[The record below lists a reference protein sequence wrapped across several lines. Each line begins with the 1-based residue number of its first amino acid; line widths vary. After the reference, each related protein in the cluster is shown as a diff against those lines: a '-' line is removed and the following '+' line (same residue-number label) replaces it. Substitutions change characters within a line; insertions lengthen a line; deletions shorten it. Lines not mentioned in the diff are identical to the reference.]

1 MSRIWLTLKRGL
13 DLFVSALLLVTL
25 APLIITI
32 SLIIKI
38 TMPGPIFFTQRRIGK
53 NGVVFKIIKFRTMLV
68 DREMEQRSEKQKV
81 DSVNDEERITGVGRI
96 LRRLK
101 LDEIP
106 QLINVL
112 KGDMSLVGPRPAF
125 ERQALEYTDDQRK
138 RLLVKPGM
146 TGLAQVKGGTSLA
159 WDERIRYDIDYIE
172 SNSLWLDIL
181 ILTKTVL
188 IILFGEKRFKKNYK
202 SFNG

>member
-38 TMPGPIFFTQRRIGK
+38 TMPGPVFFTQRRIGK
-53 NGVVFKIIKFRTMLV
+53 NGVVFNIIKFRTMLV

-81 DSVNDEERITGVGRI
+81 DSVNDQERMTGVGRI

-125 ERQALEYTDDQRK
+125 ERQALKYTDDQRK

-188 IILFGEKRFKKNYK
+188 IVLLGEKRFKKNYK
-202 SFNG
+202 SLNG